1 MTTSK
6 PSTID
11 IEQIP
16 EEVLAFLHKPEGVA
30 PANLELHGQT
40 WTLFTAV
47 QNVIAESIFTPAP
60 SIDPATPSFTTEVT
74 LRSIQSTD
82 LTFGPER
89 VVRYAEV
96 SDKHMMCQ
104 NKELTL

>member
-6 PSTID
+6 PTTIE

-16 EEVLAFLHKPEGVA
+16 EEALAYLHKPEGVA